1 MYNNIFLCRRKRN
14 QNKKRK
20 RSVLGTRMTFSIS
33 FSFKFKY
40 KTYSFRPFLVFSFA
54 ITLSLCNTFSIT
66 HTLQFLNT
74 NKHIFLVSLFHA
86 CFLLSLSLSLSVC
99 LSVCFSL
106 SLAFLSVYFT
116 LFFCFFFLFLLFCI
130 ILAVQNPPV
139 HPTEMVRVTSLYNM
153 QIVNKEI

>member
-86 CFLLSLSLSLSVC
+86 CFLLSLSLSLSLC
-99 LSVCFSL
+99 LSVCFYL
-106 SLAFLSVYFT
+106 YLAFLSVYFT
-116 LFFCFFFLFLLFCI
+116 LFFCFFFCFFCFVSFLLYKI
-130 ILAVQNPPV
+130 HPSILP
-139 HPTEMVRVTSLYNM
+139 
-153 QIVNKEI
+153 KW

>member
-86 CFLLSLSLSLSVC
+86 CFLLSLSLSLC
-99 LSVCFSL
+99 LSVFL
-106 SLAFLSVYFT
+106 SLLLFFQFISPF
-116 LFFCFFFLFLLFCI
+116 FFCFFFLFLLFCI